1 MKPRKV
7 LIVDDSKLL
16 HRMYEVMLRQVLL
29 LHAYDGKSG
38 LEMLRQ
44 NPDVDLVL
52 LDINM
57 PIMTGIEFLG
67 HARSD
72 EQIKKVPIIIVT
84 TEGSDSQ
91 TQRGMDAGATAYLT
105 KPFDGTKLMQVIT
118 QLEAP

>member
-16 HRMYEVMLRQVLL
+16 HRMYEVMLRQVVL

-38 LEMLRQ
+38 LAMLRE

-67 HARSD
+67 QARSD

-84 TEGSDSQ
+84 TEGSDAQ

-105 KPFDGTKLMQVIT
+105 KPFDGTKLLQVIT

>member
-16 HRMYEVMLRQVLL
+16 HRMYEVMLRQVVL

-38 LEMLRQ
+38 LAMLRQ
-44 NPDVDLVL
+44 NLDVDLVL

-57 PIMTGIEFLG
+57 PVMTGLEFLAQ
-67 HARSD
+67 ARSD
-72 EQIKKVPIIIVT
+72 EQIKNVPIIIVT
-84 TEGSDSQ
+84 TEGSESQ
-91 TQRGMDAGATAYLT
+91 TQRGMEAGATAYLT
-105 KPFDGTKLMQVIT
+105 KPFDGTKLLQVIT

>member
-16 HRMYEVMLRQVLL
+16 HRMYEVMLRQVVL

-38 LEMLRQ
+38 LAMLRQ
-44 NPDVDLVL
+44 NLDVDLVL

-57 PIMTGIEFLG
+57 PVMTGLEFLAQ
-67 HARSD
+67 ARSD
-72 EQIKKVPIIIVT
+72 EQIKNVPIIIVT
-84 TEGSDSQ
+84 TEGSEAQ
-91 TQRGMDAGATAYLT
+91 TQRGMQAGATAYLT
-105 KPFDGTKLMQVIT
+105 KPFDGTKLLQVIT

>member
-72 EQIKKVPIIIVT
+72 EKIKKVPIIIVT
-84 TEGSDSQ
+84 TEGSDAQ

>member
-38 LEMLRQ
+38 LAMLKQ
-44 NPDVDLVL
+44 NLDVDLVL

-57 PIMTGIEFLG
+57 PVMTGLEFLAQ
-67 HARSD
+67 ARSD
-72 EQIKKVPIIIVT
+72 EQTKKVAIIIVT
-84 TEGSDSQ
+84 TEGSEAQ

-105 KPFDGTKLMQVIT
+105 KPFDGTKLLQVIT

>member
-38 LEMLRQ
+38 LAMLRQ
-44 NPDVDLVL
+44 NLDVDLVL

-57 PIMTGIEFLG
+57 PVMTGIEFLG
-67 HARSD
+67 QARSD
-72 EQIKKVPIIIVT
+72 EQLKKVPIIIVT
-84 TEGSDSQ
+84 TEGSEAQ

-105 KPFDGTKLMQVIT
+105 KPFDGTKLLQVIN